1 MRSGK
6 GYRFLCGRD
15 GSSPLNS
22 MTGTK
27 GVSETMQES
36 PRGTNQLVD
45 DLRQTRSEHRLR
57 DGDEEEEKR

>member
-1 MRSGK
+1 
-6 GYRFLCGRD
+6 
-15 GSSPLNS
+15 